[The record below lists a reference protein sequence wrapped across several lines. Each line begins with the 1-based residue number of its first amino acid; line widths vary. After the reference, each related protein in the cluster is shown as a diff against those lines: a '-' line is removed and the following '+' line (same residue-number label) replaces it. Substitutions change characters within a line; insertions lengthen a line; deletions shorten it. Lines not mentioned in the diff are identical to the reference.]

1 MEKIEKNIVKI
12 VSGITNVPEDMIIR
26 NKRATRH
33 ANVVVARQILSNILW
48 RNFNYTNHMIRDV
61 IGYKNHASVVHLRNT
76 HEFDYKYNKAYKRF
90 YDQSMDELGLYINDK
105 DSDAKKNL
113 DMKNKLEEKTKDI
126 ERYRNLWMHEK
137 SERERIQGMLT
148 TFKKKYM
155 LK

>member
-1 MEKIEKNIVKI
+1 
-12 VSGITNVPEDMIIR
+12 
-26 NKRATRH
+26 
-33 ANVVVARQILSNILW
+33 
-48 RNFNYTNHMIRDV
+48 
-61 IGYKNHASVVHLRNT
+61 
-76 HEFDYKYNKAYKRF
+76 
-90 YDQSMDELGLYINDK
+90 MDELGLYINDK

-113 DMKNKLEEKTKDI
+113 DMKSKLEEKTKDI